1 MIDKRLMYALGQRV
15 GFQGGGRDAGKDSD
29 FGSEDFGGSNDTGN
43 DDNDYNYT
51 GPADLGVT
59 TRTVNTIDAPEAKE
73 FIGGVAYDVTPVTKD
88 IREKAKVK
96 QAILN
101 PTVKRNKI
109 FDPISKM
116 FVDPFAP
123 TVTKPSIWD
132 GIKTFGTNA
141 LKAIAVSTGLT
152 ALGLSA
158 KTVAIANTALGF
170 GKQTGLTKSGSL
182 GELGLNSLNNIGD
195 MFGNTNDM
203 FGGKN
208 KGNTSTS
215 DINND
220 IGNRG
225 DGEGIA
231 SLQNQTAGYDEYIL
245 LLQKLQSGNITDS
258 EKNRFNVL
266 KNMLGI

>member
-1 MIDKRLMYALGQRV
+1 ADVAGPVTSSFTDDDDNRQNYKTDQYVTGPTTTDETTIDKL
-15 GFQGGGRDAGKDSD
+15 K
-29 FGSEDFGGSNDTGN
+29 
-43 DDNDYNYT
+43 
-51 GPADLGVT
+51 T
-59 TRTVNTIDAPEAKE
+59 T
-73 FIGGVAYDVTPVTKD
+73 
-88 IREKAKVK
+88 
-96 QAILN
+96 
-101 PTVKRNKI
+101 
-109 FDPISKM
+109 
-116 FVDPFAP
+116 FAP

-245 LLQKLQSGNITDS
+245 LL
-258 EKNRFNVL
+258 
-266 KNMLGI
+266 